1 MNLVKKTLCIL
12 LCLLFCVSFAIPVF
26 AAKDSDETNEK
37 INSFINPN
45 GRVLSVAKYGN
56 VRVYPANSLEGIVNS
71 IDLGIDI
78 VTCSVQ
84 LTKDNQFVLLC
95 SNDLS
100 KQCCSKGEGTA
111 VAGKASDYTLQDLQS
126 SFCLKSGYGGTD
138 AQPTEYGVAS
148 LLDAIAAVDGK
159 AMLMI
164 NNGFKYADEINKIAL
179 EKNATDSIILR
190 GAKNI
195 NSIKDFTSKNG
206 TSACFVAASFND
218 DKDKGASKNFVSDA
232 LQAGAFVVELGGEK
246 SLSTIFKDST
256 LSKFGSSGRAFI
268 STTKESLCGGR
279 EDRQAA
285 WSDLIERGYSI
296 IETDYPRELA
306 NYLKEIETYRTEL
319 TALISDAQ
327 SIEKNHYTKDSVEVL
342 ESALKEAIDVSSKGC
357 IALDEIDTARY
368 HIQESLDGLVL
379 KTGDEKNTLPAWAVI
394 LIILGAIILLVAGY
408 VFGKKAYYNAKN
420 KKRNFEKF
428 KKTFKSEVPVKND
441 ETLQT
446 NIAEDEESNRGLT
459 EEDIVIEPE
468 VEDTPVEETGAESL
482 VEMLGV
488 ESDNATEEIPEVV
501 SKEPET
507 EE

>member
-1 MNLVKKTLCIL
+1 M
-12 LCLLFCVSFAIPVF
+12 
-26 AAKDSDETNEK
+26 
-37 INSFINPN
+37 
-45 GRVLSVAKYGN
+45 
-56 VRVYPANSLEGIVNS
+56 
-71 IDLGIDI
+71 
-78 VTCSVQ
+78 
-84 LTKDNQFVLLC
+84 
-95 SNDLS
+95 
-100 KQCCSKGEGTA
+100 
-111 VAGKASDYTLQDLQS
+111 
-126 SFCLKSGYGGTD
+126 
-138 AQPTEYGVAS
+138 AS

-428 KKTFKSEVPVKND
+428 KKTFKSEVPVEND

-468 VEDTPVEETGAESL
+468 VEDTPVEETEAESL